1 MGNPSPGARL
11 ASESPLTLQH
21 PLIKS
26 LSYVATDMDAPLPA
40 QTTSPQ
46 IRDTLKNAFRT
57 GRTKSIQF
65 RKQQLLGLAYLI
77 KDNLARFEQ
86 ALASDLGRSS
96 AESIVYAP
104 SLSLLAPG
112 SHSYYSS
119 SIEIGGTLSEA
130 VDAYHNVA
138 KWSKPESARWSF
150 NFFAMKPTILK
161 RPKGVV
167 LIISPFN
174 YPMWLLLGPLVRGHR
189 ALSDLSPNASF
200 QAGAIAAGNA
210 CALKPSELTP
220 AFSALLAELLPNY
233 LDPELYTVING
244 AIPETTKVS
253 YLLQ

>member
-1 MGNPSPGARL
+1 
-11 ASESPLTLQH
+11 
-21 PLIKS
+21 
-26 LSYVATDMDAPLPA
+26 
-40 QTTSPQ
+40 
-46 IRDTLKNAFRT
+46 
-57 GRTKSIQF
+57 
-65 RKQQLLGLAYLI
+65 
-77 KDNLARFEQ
+77 
-86 ALASDLGRSS
+86 
-96 AESIVYAP
+96 VYAP
-104 SLSLLAPG
+104 SSSLLAPG
-112 SHSYYSS
+112 SHTYYSS

-174 YPMWLLLGPLVRGHR
+174 YPMWLLLGPLVRSRR
-189 ALSDLSPNASF
+189 ALSGLSPITQRISF

-220 AFSALLAELLPNY
+220 AFSALLADLLPNY

-253 YLLQ
+253 YLLLQGHAQTNCHLCRF

>member
-1 MGNPSPGARL
+1 M
-11 ASESPLTLQH
+11 ASESPHIPQH
-21 PLIKS
+21 PSIKS
-26 LSYVATDMDAPLPA
+26 LSYVATDMDAPLVA

-46 IRDTLKNAFRT
+46 IRDSLKIAFRT

-96 AESIVYAP
+96 SESVVYAP
-104 SLSLLAPG
+104 SSRLLAPG
-112 SHSYYSS
+112 SHTSYSL

-161 RPKGVV
+161 QPKGVV

-174 YPMWLLLGPLVRGHR
+174 YPMWLSLGPLVRSHR
-189 ALSDLSPNASF
+189 ALSGCRLSLNAF
-200 QAGAIAAGNA
+200 RFRQG
-210 CALKPSELTP
+210 P
-220 AFSALLAELLPNY
+220 
-233 LDPELYTVING
+233 
-244 AIPETTKVS
+244 
-253 YLLQ
+253 